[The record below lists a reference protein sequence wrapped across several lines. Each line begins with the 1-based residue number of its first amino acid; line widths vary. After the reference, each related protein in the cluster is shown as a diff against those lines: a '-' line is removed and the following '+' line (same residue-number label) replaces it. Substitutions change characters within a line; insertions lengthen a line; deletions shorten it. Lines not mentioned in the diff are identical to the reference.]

1 MGKKWKR
8 LLVQRRKNGRMEMPA
23 ARPEPAVS
31 NAAMVEEMKAAAP
44 APAPEPEPEMVME
57 EPVEEVAAPE
67 PEVVEEAAPELVEEE
82 PVVEAPKPTRRRSR
96 RKKSTSG
103 D

>member
-8 LLVQRRKNGRMEMPA
+8 TLVRRRNNGRMEMPA
-23 ARPEPAVS
+23 ARPAPAVS

-44 APAPEPEPEMVME
+44 
-57 EPVEEVAAPE
+57 EPVEEVVAAE
-67 PEVVEEAAPELVEEE
+67 PEVVEEE
-82 PVVEAPKPTRRRSR
+82 PVVEAPAPKRRRSTR
-96 RKKSTSG
+96 RKKTTSE

>member
-8 LLVQRRKNGRMEMPA
+8 LLVQRRSNGRMEMPA

-67 PEVVEEAAPELVEEE
+67 PEVVEEE
-82 PVVEAPKPTRRRSR
+82 PVVEAPKPKRRRSTR
-96 RKKSTSG
+96 RKKTTSG

>member
-67 PEVVEEAAPELVEEE
+67 PEAVEEE

>member
-8 LLVQRRKNGRMEMPA
+8 TLVQRRNNGRMEMPS

-67 PEVVEEAAPELVEEE
+67 PEAVEEE

>member
-8 LLVQRRKNGRMEMPA
+8 TLVQRRKNGRMEMPA

-67 PEVVEEAAPELVEEE
+67 PEVVEEE

>member
-8 LLVQRRKNGRMEMPA
+8 LLVQRRSNGRMEMPS

-31 NAAMVEEMKAAAP
+31 NAAMVEEMKAKLAT
-44 APAPEPEPEMVME
+44 PAPEPEPEMVME
-57 EPVEEVAAPE
+57 EPVEEVTVPE
-67 PEVVEEAAPELVEEE
+67 PEAIEEE
-82 PVVEAPKPTRRRSR
+82 PVVKSAKPKRRRSTR
-96 RKKSTSG
+96 RKKTTSE

>member
-31 NAAMVEEMKAAAP
+31 NSAMVEEIKAAAP

-67 PEVVEEAAPELVEEE
+67 PEAVEEE

>member
-8 LLVQRRKNGRMEMPA
+8 TLVRRRNNGRMEMPST
-23 ARPEPAVS
+23 RPEPAVS

-44 APAPEPEPEMVME
+44 APAPEP
-57 EPVEEVAAPE
+57 VEEVVAPE
-67 PEVVEEAAPELVEEE
+67 PEVVEE
-82 PVVEAPKPTRRRSR
+82 PVVEASAPAPKRRRTTR
-96 RKKSTSG
+96 RKKTASE

>member
-67 PEVVEEAAPELVEEE
+67 PEVVEEE

>member
-8 LLVQRRKNGRMEMPA
+8 TLVQRRNNGRMEMPS
-23 ARPEPAVS
+23 ARPESAVS
-31 NAAMVEEMKAAAP
+31 NAAMVEQMKAAAP

-67 PEVVEEAAPELVEEE
+67 PEVVEEE
-82 PVVEAPKPTRRRSR
+82 PVFEAPKSTRRRSR

>member
-67 PEVVEEAAPELVEEE
+67 PEVVEEE
-82 PVVEAPKPTRRRSR
+82 PVVEVPKPTRRRSR

>member
-31 NAAMVEEMKAAAP
+31 NAAMVEEMKAASP
-44 APAPEPEPEMVME
+44 APAPEPEMVME
-57 EPVEEVAAPE
+57 EPVEEVAAPG
-67 PEVVEEAAPELVEEE
+67 PEVVEEE

>member
-8 LLVQRRKNGRMEMPA
+8 TLVQRRKNGRMEMPA

-44 APAPEPEPEMVME
+44 APEPEPEMVME

-67 PEVVEEAAPELVEEE
+67 PEVVEEE

>member
-44 APAPEPEPEMVME
+44 APEPEPEMVME

-67 PEVVEEAAPELVEEE
+67 PEVVEEE

>member
-8 LLVQRRKNGRMEMPA
+8 LLVQRRNNGRMEMPT

-44 APAPEPEPEMVME
+44 APAPEPEMVME

-67 PEVVEEAAPELVEEE
+67 PEVVEEE